1 MQMEKDKVFTMTF
14 KKFPDYLPKDDNAY
28 LDFTMK
34 ALDWQEDTKQKLQ
47 NRIDSLRG
55 ELAKINF
62 ELGEAE
68 ENKEGELIVTSLV
81 ELRIAHVAWI
91 EAVEWYLESLK

>member
-1 MQMEKDKVFTMTF
+1 MQMEKDKAFTTTF

-47 NRIDSLRG
+47 KRYEDSST
-55 ELAKINF
+55 KI
-62 ELGEAE
+62 EYE
-68 ENKEGELIVTSLV
+68 KLIEDL
-81 ELRIAHVAWI
+81 LDA
-91 EAVEWYLESLK
+91 LK